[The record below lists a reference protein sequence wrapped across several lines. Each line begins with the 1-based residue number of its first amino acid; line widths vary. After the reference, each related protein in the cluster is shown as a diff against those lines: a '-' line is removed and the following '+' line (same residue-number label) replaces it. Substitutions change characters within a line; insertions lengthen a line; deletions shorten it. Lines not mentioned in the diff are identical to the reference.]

1 MITRDDGWVFSVGKK
16 SGYYTSNPDEA
27 CLFVVPVDDDQ
38 LLSTAKPIITFLRSL
53 SHWNR
58 NGKNHLIIDTRGS
71 VNKTDLN
78 LYDDIKNVQ
87 FGSAMI
93 ASPFFETSLLE
104 SIFRE
109 GYDLLI
115 PTFRFHE
122 KSANLWPYLPYMM
135 PVRREFL
142 FSFQGVKIMN
152 KEEIHSDPSP
162 QRYHIDDDTINNSG
176 MKGQS
181 LQLSHNDQNLI
192 HILEKVYKKD
202 KESYAIFGSD

>member
-1 MITRDDGWVFSVGKK
+1 MDV
-16 SGYYTSNPDEA
+16 
-27 CLFVVPVDDDQ
+27 DQ
-38 LLSTAKPIITFLRSL
+38 LLSTTKPIITYLRAL

-58 NGKNHLIIDTRGS
+58 NGKNHLIIDTRGF

-78 LYDDIKNVQ
+78 LYDSIKNVQ

-104 SIFRE
+104 NTFRE

-115 PTFRFHE
+115 PSFRFHE

-142 FSFQGVKIMN
+142 FSFQGVKIMVCIFN
-152 KEEIHSDPSP
+152 RVIF
-162 QRYHIDDDTINNSG
+162 T
-176 MKGQS
+176 
-181 LQLSHNDQNLI
+181 LSYNIMVMNFRHWTNL
-192 HILEKVYKKD
+192 L
-202 KESYAIFGSD
+202 